1 MMAAKWRMEESEI
14 CGLPAIVVI
23 GAFTMSHEEF
33 TQFIKKKIKEGVK
46 ELVLDLRKTSFFAS
60 QGLASLIVGLKQM
73 NVAGGKLYI
82 YGPSEDMLSVFKL
95 TLLDRVLL
103 IAQDEAAL
111 RKLTSSTTGNSAES
125 EGMDDVKFTSA

>member
-1 MMAAKWRMEESEI
+1 MMAAKWRMEEGEI
-14 CGLPAIVVI
+14 CGLPAVVVI

-33 TQFIKKKIKEGVK
+33 SQFIRKKIKDGVR

-103 IAQDEAAL
+103 IAEDEEAL
-111 RKLTSSTTGNSAES
+111 RKLTGAASGGSGKS
-125 EGMDDVKFTSA
+125 EDSDVEFTSA